1 MHAVPNLSMGIGL
14 FDKSVVH
21 PSDASSISMP
31 HVIVEGE
38 RLRAIDRDTVDRLK
52 EDILRQGLLQPI
64 GVKATKGARGGPY
77 RLMYGLTRFTAMQEL
92 HAEGKAGF
100 NIPAIVFPEHLP
112 DWRVKLAE
120 ISENLIRKELSA
132 PERDAHTTMYA
143 GIIKKHGDVAK
154 TKGGRPVKESVNAVH
169 TLPTVTNKVA
179 ADLGVTREAVTHRV
193 ARTVKAAGLN
203 GVTID
208 RSDGDTLIKAGEIAL
223 AKVPDTLA
231 ARKKKADEA
240 HAKGAARNAHTQAQ
254 KKGEAVTI
262 GDVTAEP
269 IDTAPLLAVLDQW
282 EAEHGIGLVQ
292 SAIQAWWR
300 KRHPP
305 GRVVFNREHG
315 NGVS

>member
-1 MHAVPNLSMGIGL
+1 
-14 FDKSVVH
+14 
-21 PSDASSISMP
+21 
-31 HVIVEGE
+31 
-38 RLRAIDRDTVDRLK
+38 
-52 EDILRQGLLQPI
+52 LQPI

-77 RLMYGLTRFTAMQEL
+77 RLLYGLTRFTAMHEL

-100 NIPAIVFPEHLP
+100 NIPAIVFPDHLP
-112 DWRVKLAE
+112 DWRIKLAE
-120 ISENLIRKELSA
+120 ISENLIRKELTA
-132 PERDAHTTMYA
+132 PERDAHTTMYV
-143 GIIKKHGDVAK
+143 GLIKKHGEVAE
-154 TKGGRPVKESVNAVH
+154 TKGGRPSQKESRRDAP
-169 TLPTVTNKVA
+169 TLTVAQTVA
-179 ADLGVTREAVTHRV
+179 ANLGLDRPNTVRARV
-193 ARTVKAAGLN
+193 ARTAEAAGLN

-231 ARKKKADEA
+231 ARKKKASEA
-240 HAKGAARNAHTQAQ
+240 VIRGTDRNAHTLAQ

-269 IDTAPLLAVLDQW
+269 IDTAPLLAALDQW

-305 GRVVFNREHG
+305 GRVVFNREYG